1 MPNQTDLALA
11 LIRIATGGV
20 FIVHGWQK
28 IFAAGLTGVAAQ
40 YAAVGVPLPLLVV
53 PVTATLEL
61 LGGLLLLLGLG
72 ARGLAGVLGALTV
85 VVSAFR
91 WLHGALSEPALETS
105 VLLMAGSAAILLG
118 GAGRPSV
125 EQYRVKAAPPQ
136 ARLKRG
142 R

>member
-11 LIRIATGGV
+11 VVRIATGGV

-28 IFAAGLTGVAAQ
+28 IFTTGLSGVSKL
-40 YAAVGVPLPLLVV
+40 YAAVGVPLPLLVA

-72 ARGLAGVLGALTV
+72 ARGLAGLLGILTV
-85 VVSAFR
+85 TVSVFR
-91 WLHGALSEPALETS
+91 WAHGALPESALETAA
-105 VLLMAGSAAILLG
+105 LLLAGSAAVTLG
-118 GAGRPSV
+118 GAGRPAA
-125 EQYRVKAAPPQ
+125 EQFRMGGTVPQ
-136 ARLKRG
+136 ARLKSR